1 MTYRSSQLAKVIFS
15 QNVAETPIWLWW
27 MPLAEFQISDWIF
40 GTPLKFWSG
49 WYITF
54 SIRRCFSSCHN
65 FCHRTLQFMPYM
77 AIAGATGRI
86 SNFWL
91 DIQHPLE
98 ILVRM
103 IYNILYLKMFFYI
116 RHNLRH
122 RVVSVHALYGMVQ
135 ARDQQI
141 QNLLKISIMMIYKTS
156 HLGQVQISHF

>member
-15 QNVAETPIWLWW
+15 QNVAETLIWLWW

-54 SIRRCFSSCHN
+54 SIWRCFSSCHN

-91 DIQHPLE
+91 DIQDPLE

-103 IYNILYLKMFFYI
+103 IYNIFYLEMFF
-116 RHNLRH
+116 L
-122 RVVSVHALYGMVQ
+122 
-135 ARDQQI
+135 
-141 QNLLKISIMMIYKTS
+141 
-156 HLGQVQISHF
+156 HLSQPPSRGCFSSCLIWHGTGTGPADSEPPEDYNYDDI